1 MEKINVKN
9 FEINVTGIGD
19 DDFISLTDIAKI
31 KNPEFPREVVKNWMR
46 LRSTIEFIGIWEL
59 LNNENFNKVEFD
71 LFKSE
76 SGHNYFVMTP
86 TKWIEKTNAIGFRTK
101 SGKYGGGTFAH
112 RDIALEF
119 ASWISAEV
127 KLYIIKE
134 FQRLKIQ
141 ESEQLEWQGKR
152 LLTKLNY
159 LIHTDT
165 VKKYLVPIEL
175 SNEQKSY
182 VYANEAD
189 LLNVALFGKTAKQ
202 WRDGNPG
209 KKGNVRD
216 YASTIELAILSN
228 LEYLN
233 SMLIPQKSNQQDRL
247 VMLNKEANREKEL
260 FNKNNIKPIKKLKR
274 SKLLEISGF
283 NGGSNSTR

>member
-1 MEKINVKN
+1 MNKITVKN
-9 FEINVTGIGD
+9 IEINVTGVGD
-19 DDFISLTDIAKI
+19 DDFVSLTDMAKL
-31 KNPEFPREVVKNWMR
+31 KNPEFPADVIKNWMR
-46 LRSTIEFIGIWEL
+46 LRATIEYIGIWEQI
-59 LNNENFNKVEFD
+59 NNPDFNMVEFD
-71 LFKSE
+71 QFKNE

-86 TKWIEKTNAIGFRTK
+86 TKWTKNTNAIGFKTK

-141 ESEQLEWQGKR
+141 ETEQLEWQGKR

-159 LIHTDT
+159 LIQTDSI
-165 VKKYLVPIEL
+165 KEYLVPIEL

-182 VYANEAD
+182 IYASEAD
-189 LLNVALFGKTAKQ
+189 LLNVALFGKTAKE
-202 WRDGNPG
+202 WRDLNLDKNGNI
-209 KKGNVRD
+209 RD
-216 YASTIELAILSN
+216 YANTIELAILSN

-233 SMLIPQKSNQQDRL
+233 SMLISQKLSQQERL
-247 VMLNKEANREKEL
+247 IIINKEANREKEL
-260 FNKNNIKPIKKLKR
+260 FNKNNVKPVKRIEKK
-274 SKLLEISGF
+274 
-283 NGGSNSTR
+283 